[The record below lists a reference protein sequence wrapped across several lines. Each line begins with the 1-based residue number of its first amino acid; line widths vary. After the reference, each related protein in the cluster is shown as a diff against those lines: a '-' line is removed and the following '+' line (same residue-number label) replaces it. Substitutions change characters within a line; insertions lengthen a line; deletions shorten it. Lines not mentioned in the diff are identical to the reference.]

1 MTVTDQIE
9 ILDDKIKSNQAQY
22 HLGREA
28 GKISAL
34 SSRDLLQKYEYLT
47 GKDLGHKPSVFE
59 KVKFEYSPLGMS
71 LNRTFKKDEVKSV
84 ARSKRDFNYDGKN
97 TFYRWYD
104 FTFYKGYDEFKEMS
118 LDSKYNRMK

>member
-34 SSRDLLQKYEYLT
+34 SSRELLQKYEYLT

-59 KVKFEYSPLGMS
+59 KVKFEYSPLGMT
-71 LNRTFKKDEVKSV
+71 LNKTIKPADNTKKLVESDGGLRYGSYSFVEFKSNTEKFKK
-84 ARSKRDFNYDGKN
+84 A
-97 TFYRWYD
+97 
-104 FTFYKGYDEFKEMS
+104 
-118 LDSKYNRMK
+118 

>member
-1 MTVTDQIE
+1 MSSKD
-9 ILDDKIKSNQAQY
+9 
-22 HLGREA
+22 HLE
-28 GKISAL
+28 
-34 SSRDLLQKYEYLT
+34 KYEYLT
-47 GKDLGHKPSVFE
+47 VEDLGHKPSVFE

-71 LNRTFKKDEVKSV
+71 LNRTFKKDEVKSA

-118 LDSKYNRMK
+118 LDSKYNKMNKLTNLLTKF

>member
-1 MTVTDQIE
+1 MTAADQIK
-9 ILDDKIKSNQAQY
+9 ILDDKIKWNQAQY
-22 HLGREA
+22 DLGREPS
-28 GKISAL
+28 KVSAL
-34 SSRDLLQKYEYLT
+34 SSKDHLEKYEYLT
-47 GKDLGHKPSVFE
+47 VEDLGHKPSIFE